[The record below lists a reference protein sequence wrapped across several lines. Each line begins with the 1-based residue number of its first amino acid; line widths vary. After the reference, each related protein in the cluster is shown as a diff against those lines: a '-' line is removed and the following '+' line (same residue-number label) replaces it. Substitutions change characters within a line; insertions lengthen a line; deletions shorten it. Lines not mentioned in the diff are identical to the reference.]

1 LPLPNRLEEG
11 ATMATDLSNDI
22 RTNEEEP
29 GRGVPGFGTALA
41 AVIVIVVITAV
52 LSLLVYGIMIA
63 VRSIEPR
70 NVISEV
76 VGKPVGDIVRSDDPI
91 VSVTVL

>member
-1 LPLPNRLEEG
+1 
-11 ATMATDLSNDI
+11 MATDLSNDI

-29 GRGVPGFGTALA
+29 GRVVPRFGAALA
-41 AVIVIVVITAV
+41 AVIAIVVITAV
-52 LSLLVYGIMIA
+52 LSLLIYGIMIA

-70 NVISEV
+70 NVSEV
-76 VGKPVGDIVRSDDPI
+76 VGKPVGDVVRSDYPI

>member
-1 LPLPNRLEEG
+1 
-11 ATMATDLSNDI
+11 MATDLSNDI

-29 GRGVPGFGTALA
+29 GRVVPRFGAALA
-41 AVIVIVVITAV
+41 AVIAIVVITAV
-52 LSLLVYGIMIA
+52 LSLLIYGIMIA

-76 VGKPVGDIVRSDDPI
+76 VGKPVGDVVRSDYPI

>member
-1 LPLPNRLEEG
+1 
-11 ATMATDLSNDI
+11 MATDLSNDI

-29 GRGVPGFGTALA
+29 DRGMPGFGAALA
-41 AVIVIVVITAV
+41 AVIAIVVITAV
-52 LSLLVYGIMIA
+52 LSLLIYGIMIA

-70 NVISEV
+70 NVSEV
-76 VGKPVGDIVRSDDPI
+76 VGKPVGDVVRSDYPI